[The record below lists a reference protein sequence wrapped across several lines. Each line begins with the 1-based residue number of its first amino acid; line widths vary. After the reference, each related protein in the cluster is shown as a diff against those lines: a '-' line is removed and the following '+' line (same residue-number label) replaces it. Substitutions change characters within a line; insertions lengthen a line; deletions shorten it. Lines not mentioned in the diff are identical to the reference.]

1 MTLAA
6 ATALLHRIPATG
18 CSAESLRQMTGWS
31 MHAIEEALHQLV
43 TAGLALRRDNRYLR
57 QVNHP
62 APEAQLA
69 TELTPTPHLRLQ
81 IAPPAVTD
89 EAPDPDD
96 ESQEIHVK
104 HTCNRCDRD
113 DLAASEMCIRN
124 GKPSKLC
131 KACFAD
137 AHKGKH
143 ATGAAARAVKPK
155 KAPSPPPPPPPRDA
169 RGRDPAPAP
178 PKVRSLQDVVQKH
191 AQPHPRPAIAAAI
204 EDLKALRAQ
213 IEQAITALE
222 SLA

>member
-62 APEAQLA
+62 APEAQLVNDVDA
-69 TELTPTPHLRLQ
+69 STPHLRIQ
-81 IAPPAVTD
+81 IAPAGVTD

-131 KACFAD
+131 KACFSD
-137 AHKGKH
+137 AHKGRH
-143 ATGAAARAVKPK
+143 AGGEKAKAKPNGK
-155 KAPSPPPPPPPRDA
+155 VAKAPKGD
-169 RGRDPAPAP
+169 APAE
-178 PKVRSLQDVVQKH
+178 
-191 AQPHPRPAIAAAI
+191 RP
-204 EDLKALRAQ
+204 LKRIVDRLEQIGASPLSVALEQLRAQ
-213 IEQAITALE
+213 RAKIEQAIAALE